1 MTNTKTK
8 VLTGFE
14 SIAESILMEL
24 NLASLDDESRQFNQ
38 SSGEVN
44 PFYNSDAVYLI
55 GGICDQLAYSLIGN
69 TCFKGSSKGK
79 IDYLNTC
86 QTLADKEERDNPST
100 YVGSIQNKNLERAT
114 ASYDNT
120 EMLFMAMVETF
131 NAVTGWTWGG
141 SSTFESK
148 GRPWFAEHKESM
160 QAKRTADYSP
170 KISPTEKRAE
180 MLAKL
185 RAKN

>member
-1 MTNTKTK
+1 MTQTKTK

-24 NLASLDDESRQFNQ
+24 NLASLDDESRQHNQ

-86 QTLADKEERDNPST
+86 QTLADKEERDNPTSF
-100 YVGSIQNKNLERAT
+100 VGSIQNKNLERAQ

-148 GRPWFAEHKESM
+148 GRVWFAEHKESM

-170 KISPTEKRAE
+170 RVSPSEKRAE

-185 RAKN
+185 RAKK

>member
-24 NLASLDDESRQFNQ
+24 NLASLDDESRKFNQ
-38 SSGEVN
+38 SSGEDN

-170 KISPTEKRAE
+170 KVSPTEKRAE

-185 RAKN
+185 RAKT